1 MRITIREA
9 FINDAAQIAALHTNS
24 WRTYYR
30 GIWTDHYLDND
41 LLNERLI
48 YWKNKLQHPAN
59 NQKVRVALHNDVIV
73 GFACWLIGDDPV
85 DGTLLDN
92 LHVSS
97 VNRGGGI
104 GKLLLNEAVLFGLKT
119 GNENRFYCWA
129 LEQNFQA
136 CRFYE
141 KMGAINKEV
150 IPLENPDGIT
160 SSMTCRYIWLN
171 DSLIT

>member
-1 MRITIREA
+1 MHITIREA
-9 FINDAAQIAALHTNS
+9 DITDAAEIAALHTNS
-24 WRTYYR
+24 WRIYYR
-30 GIWTDHYLDND
+30 GIWTDLYLDND
-41 LLNERLI
+41 LLKERLI

-59 NQKVRVALHNDVIV
+59 NQKVRVALHNNVIV
-73 GFACWLIGDDPV
+73 GFACWLIGDDPI

-97 VNRGGGI
+97 VYRGDGI
-104 GKLLLNEAVLFGLKT
+104 GKLLLKEAALIGLETDYEK
-119 GNENRFYCWA
+119 RFYCWV

-136 CRFYE
+136 RRFYE
-141 KMGAINKEV
+141 KMGGINKEV

-171 DSLIT
+171 ASLIT